1 MARLVIPRKSTMPSV
16 FPARTFAVAFSR
28 DDPAGAAKTHA
39 DAARVLVVEDD
50 YLVAAEIES
59 ALDTAGFDVI
69 GIANSADEA
78 LERAAAER
86 PLLAVMDIRL
96 NGRRDGIEAAL
107 ELFAA
112 HGIRCIF
119 ATAHQTADARG
130 RANPAKPIAWLPKP
144 YTMPT
149 LVAVVRQAVE
159 DLRRKP

>member
-1 MARLVIPRKSTMPSV
+1 MPSLL
-16 FPARTFAVAFSR
+16 PERKFAVAFSH
-28 DDPAGAAKTHA
+28 DDPAGAAKTRA

-59 ALDTAGFDVI
+59 ALDTAGFDVV

-78 LERAAAER
+78 LELAGAER

-96 NGRRDGIEAAL
+96 NVRRDGIDTAL

-159 DLRRKP
+159 ELRREP